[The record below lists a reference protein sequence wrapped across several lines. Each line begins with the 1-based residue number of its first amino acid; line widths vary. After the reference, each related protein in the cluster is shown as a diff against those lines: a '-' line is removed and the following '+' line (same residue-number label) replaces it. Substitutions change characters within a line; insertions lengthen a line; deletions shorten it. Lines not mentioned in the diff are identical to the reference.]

1 MKQKLYILGVITA
14 IVILVG
20 AIFKINHWPG
30 AGYLLIIGLVTLVL
44 VFLPL
49 ALIDHYKGA
58 GNKQNLLLH
67 IVTWLTCF
75 VVFIGMLF
83 KIQHWAGAA
92 PMMAVAIIFPYV
104 VFLPV
109 FLVTTAKNKNFNIY
123 NTVFVL
129 LLLAANS
136 VVSAMLAL
144 NVTRERIHDSFNLS
158 DNYNKVESVLNQ
170 LPASDPQSPVNL
182 KINEVLK
189 IVDEYQKLILAK
201 NGSTEDQWNSGK
213 DILRWPDMTGLAAKA
228 LTESGE
234 SPYGS
239 KLQNGLKDL
248 ISLMSKTP
256 GYEQIAENAITV
268 FDLDP
273 PAKDDATWPMWKF
286 NEDNN
291 TWVLIYLDG
300 LEVNLKIIKASVNT
314 GN

>member
-1 MKQKLYILGVITA
+1 MKQKIYILGVVTA
-14 IVILVG
+14 IIILTG
-20 AIFKINHWPG
+20 TIFKVNHWPT
-30 AGYLLIIGLVTLVL
+30 AGIMLTIGLVTLVL
-44 VFLPL
+44 VFMPL
-49 ALIDHYKGA
+49 ALINHYKGA

-75 VVFIGMLF
+75 VVFTGMLF
-83 KIQHWAGAA
+83 KIQHWSGAG
-92 PMMAVAIIFPYV
+92 PLMAVGIIFPYV

-109 FLVTTAKNKNFNIY
+109 FLVTIAKNKNFNIY

-129 LLLAANS
+129 LLLAVNS
-136 VVSAMLAL
+136 VFCALLAL

-158 DNYNKVESVLNQ
+158 GNYNKVESVLNQ

-182 KINEVLK
+182 KIDEVLK
-189 IVDEYQKLILAK
+189 IVDEYQKLIFAK

-213 DILRWPDMTGLAAKA
+213 DILRWPDMKGLAAKA
-228 LTESGE
+228 LAESGE
-234 SPYGS
+234 SPYGL

-256 GYEQIAENAITV
+256 GYEQMAENAKTV

-273 PAKDDATWPMWKF
+273 PMKDEAAWPMWKF

-300 LEVNLKIIKASVNT
+300 LETNLKMIKAT
-314 GN
+314 L